1 MGGRTGYGCGLKGNG
16 VLWGLGLVS
25 LGGAMLRY
33 VTLLSASRGATRG
46 TLIFL
51 RLCEFQYESKPC
63 FFPYCVLLPYVAIF
77 LLIVAND
84 V

>member
-1 MGGRTGYGCGLKGNG
+1 MVGRTGYGCGLKGNG

-33 VTLLSASRGATRG
+33 ALVCVTRRHEA

-51 RLCEFQYESKPC
+51 RLCEFQYESKP
-63 FFPYCVLLPYVAIF
+63 FFSLLFSVTVCCNISS
-77 LLIVAND
+77 D
-84 V
+84 RR